1 MVSTRRVVLLDAA
14 IQILGERG
22 VRAVTHRAVDAEA
35 GVSAG
40 ATANYFSTRDALFAA
55 IVERF
60 AERERQNFEELATTV
75 VPTTPAELGRTLGV
89 FLRDGTT
96 RNRTLTLCRC
106 ALLVESANNP
116 GLREHIA
123 STGKRVGAW
132 FTAWLRLIGSTDPE
146 HHMHVIGNYV
156 TGLTLHQLAMPDPHF
171 DPTDKIVS
179 LLESLLAPQPAH
191 PPAAPAVAGRPGRPE
206 IRRTP

>member
-1 MVSTRRVVLLDAA
+1 MLLDAA

-40 ATANYFSTRDALFAA
+40 STANHFSTREALFAA

-60 AERERQNFEELATTV
+60 AERERQNFEALATTV
-75 VPTTPAELGRTLGV
+75 VPTTPAELGRTLGTFV
-89 FLRDGTT
+89 RHGTT

-116 GLREHIA
+116 ALREHIA
-123 STGKRVGAW
+123 STGRRVGTW
-132 FTAWLRLIGSTDPE
+132 FTAWLRLIGSTDPD
-146 HHMHVIGNYV
+146 HHRHVVGNYV

-179 LLESLLAPQPAH
+179 LLESLIGPQPHH
-191 PPAAPAVAGRPGRPE
+191 PSTTPPVTGRSSRP
-206 IRRTP
+206 

>member
-1 MVSTRRVVLLDAA
+1 MLLDAA
-14 IQILGERG
+14 IEILGERG

-35 GVSAG
+35 GVAAG
-40 ATANYFSTRDALFAA
+40 STANYFSTREALFAA

-75 VPTTPAELGRTLGV
+75 VPTTPAELGRALGAFV
-89 FLRDGTT
+89 RQGTT

-116 GLREHIA
+116 GLREHMA
-123 STGKRVGAW
+123 VTGAQVGAW
-132 FTAWLRLIGSTDPE
+132 GTAWLRLVGSTDPDQ
-146 HHMHVIGNYV
+146 HVHVVGNYL
-156 TGLTLHQLAMPDPHF
+156 TGLALHQLAMPDPHF

-179 LLESLLAPQPAH
+179 LLESLIAPHHH
-191 PPAAPAVAGRPGRPE
+191 PSAVPPVTAGPGRPSN
-206 IRRTP
+206 RRTP